1 MAQNFTKAY
10 SLEKIKK
17 IYKNSVPL
25 FLFFQKEV
33 ILKKRNT
40 CIQKIKTTFKDDII
54 LRSSALN
61 EDTTQGSKA
70 GFYDSYVIKK
80 NNFNTL
86 EEKINKIIKKFK
98 NKKDQI
104 IVQRYIKN
112 PEFAGVIFT
121 KDKTTNSP
129 YFDINYDSSKKTDLI
144 TSGKNNPTMKSLL
157 ILKSAKKVP
166 AKFKKLIQ
174 ISKNLEKIFNN
185 DRLDIEFCIK
195 NKDIFILQCRP
206 LLGTKKIIDKK
217 ILDSI
222 IVNLENKFENINQ
235 KNETLFGKK
244 TILSNMSDWNPAE
257 MIGKKPSQLALSL
270 YSELITNSVWAEQRY
285 KYGYKNVIPNKLMLN
300 FAGTPYID
308 LRVDLN
314 SFLPFDLDKNISEKL
329 INFFLAKIKK
339 NPEIHDKIEFELINT
354 CFDFTLSKKNELPL
368 SKNEKKKYF
377 NSLKKLTNNILNPK
391 KNILKNE
398 IKKIQ
403 ILNSKIAIIKKSKLS
418 PIQKIHYLVSD
429 CKKYGTLPFAGIA
442 RCAFIGKTIL
452 DSLKNIK
459 LLTNEDIENFYL
471 GINTVSKEINLDYYR
486 SKKNNSYV
494 QFLEK
499 YGHVRPSTYSILT
512 KNYREN
518 YKTYFSDNGYYPKYN
533 ISKKLK
539 LDKRKIKIIDNI
551 FKKNKLKLDFM
562 KFLNFTKLAI
572 ENREYSKLIF
582 TKSIDEIFINLKTLS
597 KKIKVDEKNLEHLDI
612 DIILKSFHNVEQEK
626 LKKIILRNININQ
639 KAYKFSQA
647 IILPDVIDDSKNFTS
662 FYNVNNKENYIT
674 NKNTFG
680 EILELKK
687 LRNFKAVSNKIVLIE
702 NADPGYD
709 FLFSYKLK
717 GLVTKYGGSNSHMAI
732 RCMEL
737 GLPAIIGTGEKVYDR
752 LSKSKK
758 VFIDCNNKNFSIIQ

>member
-1 MAQNFTKAY
+1 
-10 SLEKIKK
+10 
-17 IYKNSVPL
+17 
-25 FLFFQKEV
+25 
-33 ILKKRNT
+33 
-40 CIQKIKTTFKDDII
+40 
-54 LRSSALN
+54 
-61 EDTTQGSKA
+61 
-70 GFYDSYVIKK
+70 
-80 NNFNTL
+80 L

-129 YFDINYDSSKKTDLI
+129 YFDINYDTSKKTDLI

-368 SKNEKKKYF
+368 SKNEKIKYF

-403 ILNSKIAIIKKSKLS
+403 ILNTKISIIKKSKLS